1 MDTNLVKVKA
11 TIAFPNLTRVEE
23 MSGKY
28 SVQLANLSSA
38 AVDKLESLGMNVKF
52 KEDDYGRG
60 QFITCTSKFPIDNS
74 KFPTVVDDQ
83 GLALDPDLVTP
94 GSKVEAVLK
103 TFDWEFKGKRGT
115 SAFVQKMLVTELGQ
129 ASEDS
134 FDYDNELD
142 AL

>member
-1 MDTNLVKVKA
+1 
-11 TIAFPNLTRVEE
+11 

-83 GLALDPDLVTP
+83 GLALDPDLVTQ

-129 ASEDS
+129 PSEDS
-134 FDYDNELD
+134 FDYDNDLD

>member
-1 MDTNLVKVKA
+1 MENNLVKVKA
-11 TIAFPNLTRVEE
+11 TVAFPSMTRLEE

-38 AVDKLESLGMNVKF
+38 AVDRLEGLGMNVKF

-60 QFITCTSKFPIDNS
+60 QFITCTSKYPIDNS

-83 GLALDPDLVTP
+83 GLPLDPDQVGP
-94 GSKVEAVLK
+94 GSKVEVLLK
-103 TFDWEFKGKRGT
+103 TFEWEFKGKRGT
-115 SAFVQKMLVTELGQ
+115 SAFVQKMVVNEIGQ
-129 ASEDS
+129 AATANADLGED
-134 FDYDNELD
+134 LD

>member
-1 MDTNLVKVKA
+1 MDNNLVKIKA
-11 TIAFPNLTRVEE
+11 TVAFPSMTRLEE

-38 AVDKLESLGMNVKF
+38 AVDRLESLGMNVKF

-60 QFITCTSKFPIDNS
+60 QFITCTSKYPIDNS

-83 GLALDPDLVTP
+83 GLVLDPDLVGP
-94 GSKVEAVLK
+94 GSKVEVVLK
-103 TFDWEFKGKRGT
+103 TFEWEFKGKRGT
-115 SAFVQKMLVTELGQ
+115 SAYVQKMVVNEVAQNQGTADVG
-129 ASEDS
+129 ED
-134 FDYDNELD
+134 LD